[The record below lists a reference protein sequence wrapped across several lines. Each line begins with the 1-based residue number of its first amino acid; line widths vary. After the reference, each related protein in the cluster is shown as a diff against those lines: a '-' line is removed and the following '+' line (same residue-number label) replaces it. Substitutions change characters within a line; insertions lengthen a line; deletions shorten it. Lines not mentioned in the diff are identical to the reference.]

1 MQSAADS
8 SLSLSL
14 SGSTGPQLRPDTW
27 QLSLMMMSLQMIDD
41 ITFPV
46 SSRISS
52 QWSGWS
58 WITRPLFMIGL
69 SVLLTHVLTAQK
81 LAKYWLGQAGR
92 TPAPALGPAE
102 ARAAVQ
108 RSSLRMRD
116 IHLALRGSEQ
126 SEARVSL
133 VTTQLWQGGSPTR
146 GCRPPRLIIM
156 VLRLALSI
164 MSISTPNPIC

>member
-1 MQSAADS
+1 MEAQDAVSCWQFTI
-8 SLSLSL
+8 SLSLWFHWASVETRHL
-14 SGSTGPQLRPDTW
+14 TIVT
-27 QLSLMMMSLQMIDD
+27 DD
-41 ITFPV
+41 DVTSNDWWYHFSSEFTF
-46 SSRISS
+46 SS
-52 QWSGWS
+52 QWSRWS

-146 GCRPPRLIIM
+146 GCRPPKIDYYGTE
-156 VLRLALSI
+156 
-164 MSISTPNPIC
+164 ISPVDNVNIYT